1 MNEESLNLDQLV
13 KQNERLEK
21 LIKSNR
27 KLTNS
32 FISIISHDIGNALF
46 SISAFSTE
54 LSRHCQ
60 KLLETIEQMPHSPD
74 CDTVKKFI
82 NDCLITDINFIGQSS
97 DHILNTLKG
106 IKKVSKISHLTSN
119 ISQQNTKAIVQRV
132 LDSMKLQI
140 KKSGAEIQL
149 DDIPD
154 CLGDQYQLEMIFSI
168 LMDNAV
174 KYLDPGRKGFIHIWA
189 KNNDRHNI
197 YCVEDNG
204 HGIPTDYQDTVFE
217 IFQRVH
223 RNDSVEGEGLGLTIM
238 QRLLDLNQGNAWIES
253 EPGSFTR
260 AFVSLPAGM

>member
-1 MNEESLNLDQLV
+1 MSEDTLNADQLL
-13 KQNERLEK
+13 KQNERLK
-21 LIKSNR
+21 QLIKSNR

-32 FISIISHDIGNALF
+32 FISIVSHDIGNSLF

-60 KLLETIEQMPHSPD
+60 KLLEKIDQMPHSPD
-74 CDTVKKFI
+74 YETVKKFI
-82 NDCLITDINFIGQSS
+82 NDHLITDINFIGQSS
-97 DHILNTLKG
+97 NNILNSLKG

-119 ISQQNTKAIVQRV
+119 INKQNTKAIVQRV
-132 LDSMKLQI
+132 LDSIRLQV
-140 KKSGAEIQL
+140 KRSGAEIQL

-168 LMDNAV
+168 LLDNAI
-174 KYLDPGRKGFIHIWA
+174 KYLNPNRKGFIHIWS
-189 KNNDRHNI
+189 KDNGQHNI

-204 HGIPTDYQDTVFE
+204 QGIPTDYQDTVFQ

-223 RNDSVEGEGLGLTIM
+223 KNDSVEGEGLGLTIM
-238 QRLLDLNQGNAWIES
+238 QRLLDLNQGTAWIES

-260 AFVSLPAGM
+260 VFISLPAET

>member
-1 MNEESLNLDQLV
+1 MTEKALNSDQLV
-13 KQNERLEK
+13 KQNERLKE

-32 FISIISHDIGNALF
+32 FISIVSHDIGNALF

-60 KLLETIEQMPHSPD
+60 KLLETIDQMPHSPD
-74 CDTVKKFI
+74 YDTVKKFI

-119 ISQQNTKAIVQRV
+119 IRQQDTKVIVQRV
-132 LDSMKLQI
+132 LDSIRLQV
-140 KKSGAEIQL
+140 KKSGAEIQI
-149 DDIPD
+149 DDIPE
-154 CLGDQYQLEMIFSI
+154 CRGDQYQLEMIFSI
-168 LMDNAV
+168 LLDNAV
-174 KYLDPGRKGFIHIWA
+174 KYLDTGRKGLIHIWA
-189 KNNDRHNI
+189 KNDDKHNI

-204 HGIPTDYQDTVFE
+204 LGIPTDYQDTVFE

-223 RNDSVEGEGLGLTIM
+223 NNDSVEGEGIGLTIM
-238 QRLLDLNQGNAWIES
+238 QRLLDLNQGNAWVES
-253 EPGSFTR
+253 EPGSFTKV
-260 AFVSLPAGM
+260 FVSMPT